1 MLYLAVDFLEDGL
14 FCEWAYFID
23 FEERKLETWK
33 GESGD
38 GSKMIGEVTFDGLK
52 SEGKAYMEKME
63 KIGWGE
69 DEEGE
74 KEV

>member
-1 MLYLAVDFLEDGL
+1 MLDLAVDFLEDGL

-38 GSKMIGEVTFDGLK
+38 GSKTIGEVTFDGLK